1 MRVPVVS
8 KDGLPLMPTTPS
20 RARRWLKDGKAIKR
34 WSKLGV
40 FYVQLTVEPSDTK
53 TQPIVIGLDPG
64 KLYSGVGVQ
73 SSKFTLLML
82 HLVLPFK
89 TVKDRMEQRAMMRRG
104 RRGRRINRKLPYI
117 QRAHRQARFDNRKQ
131 KKVPPSIGANKTLEL
146 RIVSEIVKIYP
157 VESIIVERV
166 MARGDK
172 RFSPVMVGQLW
183 LLKQLETRFGI
194 KPSTIQGWETSSLR
208 KELGLPKDKQDKSRQ
223 TPETHAVDGVTIAAS
238 RWIKYG
244 ITSINSMGWKGQ
256 VNITPSQFVV
266 VKRPPV
272 SRRQLHL
279 MVPSIGGV
287 RRKYGGT
294 ITRHGFRKGD
304 YVEATQGT
312 KTCRGWVSGDTEKQV
327 SVSDASWKRLGQF
340 TAKKVRLIQRSTGLI
355 VLSTRR
361 LSNLMVSSHQI

>member
-1 MRVPVVS
+1 MRIPVVS
-8 KDGLPLMPTTPS
+8 KDGRPLMPTTPS
-20 RARRWLKDGKAIKR
+20 RARRWIKDGKAIKR

-40 FYVQLTVEPSDTK
+40 FYVQLTVDSSDTK

-89 TVKDRMEQRAMMRRG
+89 TIKDRMEQRAMMRRG

-117 QRAHRQARFDNRKQ
+117 QRAHRQKRFDNRKQ
-131 KKVPPSIGANKTLEL
+131 KKVPPSIRANKTLEL
-146 RIVSEIVKIYP
+146 RIVSEIAKLYP
-157 VESIIVERV
+157 IQSIIVERV

-172 RFSPVMVGQLW
+172 GFSPVMVGQLW
-183 LLKQLETRFGI
+183 LFSQIEDLLSI
-194 KPSTIQGWETSSLR
+194 KPTIIQGWETSNLR
-208 KELGLPKDKQDKSRQ
+208 KHLSLPKDKQDKSRQ
-223 TPETHAVDGVTIAAS
+223 APETHAVDGVTIAAS
-238 RWIKYG
+238 RWVKYG

-256 VNITPSQFVV
+256 INITPSQFVII
-266 VKRPPV
+266 KRPPV

-279 MVPSIGGV
+279 MVPTKGGV

-294 ITRHGFRKGD
+294 VTRHDFRKGD
-304 YVEATQGT
+304 YVEATQGS
-312 KTCRGWVSGDTEKQV
+312 KTYRGWVSGDTEKQV
-327 SVSDASWKRLGQF
+327 SVSDSTWRRLGQF

-355 VLSTRR
+355 VLSTRK
-361 LSNLMVSSHQI
+361 LLNLLPLKESV